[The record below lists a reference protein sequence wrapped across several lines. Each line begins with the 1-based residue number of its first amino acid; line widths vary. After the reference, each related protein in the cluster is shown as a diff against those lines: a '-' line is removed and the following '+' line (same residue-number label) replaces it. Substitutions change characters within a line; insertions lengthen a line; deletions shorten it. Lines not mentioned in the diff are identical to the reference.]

1 MEIKKLS
8 KLTSRSVNQ
17 AKWYQE
23 VVLNT
28 EMADY
33 SPVGGCILF
42 RPYGYRIWEL
52 MQLEMDKLIKQ
63 AGIDNAYFPLLIP
76 YSFLEKESKHV
87 EGFAPEVAVVTYAG
101 GKDLEEKLVIRPTSE
116 TIIYAMFSKWIH
128 SYRDLPL
135 RLNQWANIVRW

>member
-1 MEIKKLS
+1 
-8 KLTSRSVNQ
+8 
-17 AKWYQE
+17 
-23 VVLNT
+23 
-28 EMADY
+28 
-33 SPVGGCILF
+33 
-42 RPYGYRIWEL
+42 

-101 GKDLEEKLVIRPTSE
+101 GKQLEEKLVIRPTSE
-116 TIIYAMFSKWIH
+116 TIIYAMFAKWIH

-135 RLNQWANIVRW
+135 RLNQWANIVRWEKRTLPFIRTSEFLWQEGHTIHAT